1 MIETRLAQTSI
12 VFGLSTIALLIS
24 ISPAPAQSAAEYRQQ
39 GLSLREQE
47 RYPEAIAALQK
58 SVELEPENLSGRVL
72 LGWTEHKAG
81 QQAAATTTLLEALQ
95 LNPFEVPTL
104 NALGIVYLVDGKL
117 SNAIATHAWAA
128 MLKPNNEIAYYNL
141 SLAFERIQ
149 QYDWAIAAAQEAA
162 KLEPSNPHPPV
173 AQAIAHWGNGEVQQ
187 AKELFQQ
194 AIALD
199 PRYTDADFLTYLN
212 EAGFSQT
219 QIEKSQAVL
228 SSLR

>member
-1 MIETRLAQTSI
+1 MGHLVQTMGG
-12 VFGLSTIALLIS
+12 VGLSIFALLTVL
-24 ISPAPAQSAAEYRQQ
+24 SPASAQSAAEYRQQ

-58 SVELEPENLSGRVL
+58 SVELEPENLSGRVM

-81 QQAAATTTLLEALQ
+81 QQAAATTTLLEALK

-117 SNAIATHAWAA
+117 DHAIATHAWAA

-141 SLAFERIQ
+141 SVAFERIQ
-149 QYDWAIAAAQEAA
+149 QYDWAIAAAKEAA

-173 AQAIAHWGNGEVQQ
+173 AQAIAHWGNGEYQQ
-187 AKELFQQ
+187 AQALFQQ

-199 PRYTDADFLTYLN
+199 PRYTDSMFLTYLD
-212 EAGFSQT
+212 EAGFST
-219 QIEKSQAVL
+219 EQIQKSQKVL
-228 SSLR
+228 ASLP